1 MNYEANLKPN
11 MKTEKQV
18 DFLAEYLLTKFN
30 DEMRKY
36 MREEKKTMREINITE
51 MNARENGKRFQ
62 QYCWFISQIKS
73 GKTAIIMSPDFV
85 VVDWKTWQRLN
96 KKAEEKQEMFFD
108 EAGEVSDE
116 VWELLEKR
124 LKTTNPPP
132 EGGN

>member
-1 MNYEANLKPN
+1 